1 MDSLLSEPTE
11 NGLMLCKALV
21 LRGDNKGF
29 MKLKGFYKDN
39 SND

>member
-1 MDSLLSEPTE
+1 MDKLLSEPNE